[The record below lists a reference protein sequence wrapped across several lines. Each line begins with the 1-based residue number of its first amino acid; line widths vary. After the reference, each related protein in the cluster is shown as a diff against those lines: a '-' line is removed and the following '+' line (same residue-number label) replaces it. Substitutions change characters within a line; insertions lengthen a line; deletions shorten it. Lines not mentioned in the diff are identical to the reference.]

1 MGWMDVQVLL
11 LIDGRVFFFSLIK
24 AKHLLGASLCYIKQ
38 RPLASD
44 ATKHKLTE
52 AELKRKPFLRKR
64 KLQASSPPQMES
76 LLKSH
81 LYRLVGVRLMA

>member
-1 MGWMDVQVLL
+1 MEVQVLV
-11 LIDGRVFFFSLIK
+11 LIDVRIFFFSLIK
-24 AKHLLGASLCYIKQ
+24 AKHLLGASLCYIK
-38 RPLASD
+38 PHLLASD

-52 AELKRKPFLRKR
+52 TELKRKPFFKKKKQ